1 MLRMSVMSSVALTG
15 MLLSLGAHAV
25 DVNFRGT
32 LIDPPPCTINGG
44 TDVDVN
50 FGSTV
55 LTTRVDGVNYRM
67 AVPLNIVCTAPPL
80 NTMRLQFVGT
90 GAPFDASVLNTDK
103 TDLGIKLY
111 SGTGTANPVD
121 VNAWLNFTYPTFPAI
136 EAVLVKNPG
145 STLTSGVFSAA
156 STVLLDWQ

>member
-1 MLRMSVMSSVALTG
+1 MLRITIISSVALAG
-15 MLLSLGAHAV
+15 MLLSLGANAV

-44 TDVDVN
+44 SDVDVN

-80 NTMRLQFVGT
+80 NTMRLQFVTT
-90 GAPFDASVLNTDK
+90 GAPFDATVVNTDK
-103 TDLGIKLY
+103 MDLGIKLY
-111 SGTGTANPVD
+111 SGTGSGTPVA
-121 VNAWLNFTYPTFPAI
+121 VNTWLNFTYPAFPAI

-145 STLTSGVFSAA
+145 TTLTSGVFSAA